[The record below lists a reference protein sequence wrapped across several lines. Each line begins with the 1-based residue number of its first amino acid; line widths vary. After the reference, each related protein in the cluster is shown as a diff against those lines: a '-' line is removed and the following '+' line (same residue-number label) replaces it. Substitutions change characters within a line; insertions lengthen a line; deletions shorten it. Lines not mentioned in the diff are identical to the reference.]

1 MAYAYV
7 YLHRN
12 RKTGEVF
19 YVGKGTGG
27 RAKESNG
34 RSQAWR
40 EYAFGIGYLYDIEYV
55 AEDLT
60 EGEAYMLEEKVI
72 EEYGL
77 ENLVNVYPGGRA
89 WKKCSSI
96 ICDKCGFECLD
107 ASNLSTHQRGQK
119 CRPEWRGLS
128 KKERE
133 KLYKREWADN
143 KRKSN
148 PKIDKSKF
156 FKELW
161 KNRPELKEQASIR
174 MKKQWSDETFRNE
187 MSQIRKDMW
196 SDETF
201 REKMK
206 DIHTGRSLS
215 EEHKLNISKSI
226 TEWWRDIDK

>member
-12 RKTGEVF
+12 RETGEVF

-40 EYAFGIGYLYDIEYV
+40 DYTYRNLYDIEYV
-55 AEDLT
+55 ARNLT
-60 EGEAYMLEEKVI
+60 EEEAYTLEEKVI

-107 ASNLSTHQRGQK
+107 ALNLSTHQRGQK

-128 KKERE
+128 REERE
-133 KLYKREWADN
+133 KLYKREWVAN

-148 PKIDKSKF
+148 PKVDKSKL

-161 KNRPELKEQASIR
+161 ENRPELKEQASIR
-174 MKKQWSDETFRNE
+174 MKKQWSNETFRDE

-226 TEWWRDIDK
+226 TEWWRYIDK